1 MTQVSNKGCT
11 LFEDSREGVK
21 ARLREAVRGLLRLQG
36 RLYSVLCSRGGL
48 LGGSPTLANLGND
61 HEFISKEYISTG
73 MRPFGEVQ
81 SKVMRAYAKSGQY
94 HTIMESYGEL

>member
-1 MTQVSNKGCT
+1 MSNKGCT

-21 ARLREAVRGLLRLQG
+21 ARLREAVRGLHRLQG

-61 HEFISKEYISTG
+61 PEFLGKPKSKA
-73 MRPFGEVQ
+73 
-81 SKVMRAYAKSGQY
+81 MRACAQSGQH
-94 HTIMESYGEL
+94 HTIKESRGS